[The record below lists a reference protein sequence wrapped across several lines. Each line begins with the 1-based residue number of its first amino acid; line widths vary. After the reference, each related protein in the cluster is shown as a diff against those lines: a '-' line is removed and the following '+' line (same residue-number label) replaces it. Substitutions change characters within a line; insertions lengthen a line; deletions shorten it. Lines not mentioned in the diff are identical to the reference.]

1 MSVAK
6 LAQLKDWRD
15 IYTRLCQVPALSS
28 AKISLLFLFTNNF
41 PLFFL
46 VVSVWASR
54 APSVEKTVRQQ
65 RVHTLLQTNDGPK
78 RLSTVATVCLPM
90 INTDAQQLSLSPSG
104 TKTATLVEFKNG
116 TAAEGDR
123 KQFIRVIDNGTGA
136 EICCANVS
144 GLNKHGPIIGGH
156 FGCFRWSNG
165 EDRLLYLAEQR
176 LTDRLAKFHD
186 AGLEWGETDKME
198 KKLLGEKFQLR
209 DSWGEQCTNVKQPV
223 ICVFKIS
230 DQSVELFDEEW
241 LGKVTPQSVVWSPD
255 DSSIVFVGLDNE
267 PFRLGRI
274 FCTNRKGLLYVLE
287 LSSRRFSTIDHQ
299 NGAFSFFQSLSFSPD
314 GKHLLAFARNARV
327 GPHSASMALCQFD
340 WDPSL
345 NSAQRLEV
353 LIPTVDSPPPSGRTS
368 FPGCFDPGVPSRAW
382 SRDSRFFFFTTIW
395 HNKTKIIR
403 VDLHNG
409 GQWACVA
416 SEHLEG
422 NWTLV
427 DVFGDFLLA
436 QHAAPNRP
444 HSLHI
449 ADLGSAVDE
458 PSDWWH
464 SLSSFEKD
472 QKGQVGAMW
481 DWRTVAFK
489 REEGEQYEGILIWPR
504 TDANNA
510 GEQKQR
516 LGLVVIPHGGPHSAS
531 TCTWIRRD
539 QQMLLENGYALLM
552 VNYHG
557 SIGYGDRFVCSLPG
571 RCGELD
577 VEDVHYAVQTTLV
590 SSPDL
595 LDPNRVALFGGSHG
609 GFLVSHLIGQYPD
622 FYKSCVA
629 LNPVLDIASMWAVT
643 DIPDWAIYEGT
654 GRFPDYWPTGGRR
667 RLPAE
672 LAPSSEERE
681 RMYKASPIAHVHK
694 VKTPYLLLIGEK
706 DLRVAPHYK
715 GFVGVLKANGVK
727 CKVLSYPSSCHP
739 LEEVDVEADLAVN
752 MAKWFYETVP
762 TASDNGAGAD
772 GDK

>member
-1 MSVAK
+1 MS
-6 LAQLKDWRD
+6 
-15 IYTRLCQVPALSS
+15 
-28 AKISLLFLFTNNF
+28 N
-41 PLFFL
+41 
-46 VVSVWASR
+46 VWTSR

-78 RLSTVATVCLPM
+78 RLSTVATICLPM

-156 FGCFRWSNG
+156 FGS
-165 EDRLLYLAEQR
+165 EQR

-209 DSWGEQCTNVKQPV
+209 DSWGEQCANVKQPV

-241 LGKVTPQSVVWSPD
+241 LGKVTPQSLVWSPD
-255 DSSIVFVGLDNE
+255 DSSVVFVGLDNE

-274 FCTNRKGLLYVLE
+274 FCSNRKGLLYPFISHRMANICWLLLE
-287 LSSRRFSTIDHQ
+287 MRGI
-299 NGAFSFFQSLSFSPD
+299 
-314 GKHLLAFARNARV
+314 
-327 GPHSASMALCQFD
+327 GPHNASMALCQFG

-353 LIPTVDSPPPSGRTS
+353 LIPTVDSPPPSDRTS

-382 SRDSRFFFFTTIW
+382 SRDSRFFFFTTTW

-464 SLSSFEKD
+464 SLNSFEKD
-472 QKGQVGAMW
+472 QKGKVGAMW

-510 GEQKQR
+510 GEQKQK
-516 LGLVVIPHGGPHSAS
+516 LGLVVTPHGGPHAAS
-531 TCTWIRRD
+531 TCTWIHRD

-595 LDPNRVALFGGSHG
+595 LDPNRVALYGGSHG

-654 GRFPDYWPTGGRR
+654 GRFPDYWPTDGRR
-667 RLPAE
+667 RSPAD

-681 RMYKASPIAHVHK
+681 RMHKASPIAHVHK

-752 MAKWFYETVP
+752 MVKWFYETVS